1 MVSSS
6 ESTRPEW
13 AASSPSNSS
22 PASLRDAFVSD
33 DTHPSKA
40 HNGLRYS
47 GCLGNLQPQQ
57 LGQACSQWLKRSLQR
72 ERIRGRNSPTG
83 LVNPNSQ
90 ADWAPDVNRARILKR
105 QGQQVELEQI
115 YQAGYTFGLPIK
127 ARLAITEQPIS
138 GFSYRLI
145 QGDRLNRLQGSWS
158 ITPVTGGVRLLHKIN
173 VDPQVPAPLRAIY
186 YDQQESNLLEW
197 MRILKQRMEAR

>member
-1 MVSSS
+1 MRLLV
-6 ESTRPEW
+6 TTPTLRRLTTVFAIPAAW
-13 AASSPSNSS
+13 AIFSLNSWAKPVLSGSN
-22 PASLRDAFVSD
+22 
-33 DTHPSKA
+33 
-40 HNGLRYS
+40 GRYS
-47 GCLGNLQPQQ
+47 VSEFVAATPQRAWSI
-57 LGQACSQWLKRSLQR
+57 LT
-72 ERIRGRNSPTG
+72 NF
-83 LVNPNSQ
+83 NSQ
-90 ADWAPDVNRARILKR
+90 ADWAPDINRARILKR

-145 QGDRLNRLQGSWS
+145 QGDRLNSLQGSWS